1 MNTISSLTLDSHA
14 ICNPQRSISLR
25 QVRPTTRN
33 VVVCSAKPV
42 APPPTKL
49 AAADTSGSRIGALSQ
64 VSGVLGCQWGDEGK
78 GKLVDILA
86 QHFEIVARCQVLPKF
101 SSFSIFMA
109 FVFVSNRGLFGKS
122 MELVCVCVCVCVS
135 ECFGGSVVLR
145 LIALRFNWISVF
157 CLFVFFFFKVFDI
170 LIYYEKNTRLNLEL
184 GGLSILCLR
193 LQRCRFC
200 FFHYRK

>member
-1 MNTISSLTLDSHA
+1 VPLLCLCFSLSCLCLSCVCLTFTFTMNTISSLTLDSHA

-49 AAADTSGSRIGALSQ
+49 AAADTSGGRIGELSQ

-101 SSFSIFMA
+101 SSFS
-109 FVFVSNRGLFGKS
+109 LFASFPFFQIVGR
-122 MELVCVCVCVCVS
+122 S
-135 ECFGGSVVLR
+135 ES
-145 LIALRFNWISVF
+145 
-157 CLFVFFFFKVFDI
+157 
-170 LIYYEKNTRLNLEL
+170 RLN
-184 GGLSILCLR
+184 
-193 LQRCRFC
+193 
-200 FFHYRK
+200 